1 MNVKLKIRKFMK
13 TKHVFS
19 SMLFVVV
26 AFSLML
32 SSCKKDPEPLALE
45 SLMAGTIDLNGATS
59 PNNVPVSPTIVATFN
74 VEVDPATATTTNI
87 TMVQDYDDDAIDLT
101 VTAAGKTITIVP
113 QASLGTGALY
123 QLSFGAGL
131 KSVDALAITPFDR
144 TFTTEGT
151 FAPAGAIAH
160 FTFEDNANDVIGP
173 WDPAVADVIDI
184 TYTASRK
191 AAAGNAATFNG
202 TTSIIEIP
210 NGDLLMNTNSFT
222 LAFWM
227 KTNSA
232 DKTNNH
238 FVMGLAGW
246 NGFQYEIYGDYT
258 GSKLGVQYEHA
269 TGTASEDM
277 WFPSLADLGWQGWT
291 YAKSLTLA
299 EMAALLKDNWTNV
312 IFTYNAPTKVATL
325 YFNGERMKSYDFNL
339 WPDGDIKRGVTGL
352 KYVGLPEGNHL
363 ALGFIQGRNNR
374 TIGDEW
380 ADYSIPENNHFKGQL
395 DDVRF
400 WHKALTETEISLMY
414 NSEKP

>member
-1 MNVKLKIRKFMK
+1 
-13 TKHVFS
+13 
-19 SMLFVVV
+19 MLFAAV

-59 PNNVPVSPTIVATFN
+59 PSNVPVNPTIVATFN
-74 VEVDPATATTTNI
+74 VDVDPATATTSNI
-87 TMVQDYDDDAIDLT
+87 TMVQDYDDAP
-101 VTAAGKTITIVP
+101 VPVTITVAGNTITVVP

-131 KSVDALAITPFDR
+131 MSTDALAITPLQR

-160 FTFEDNANDVIGP
+160 FSFEDNANDVIGP
-173 WDPAVADVIDI
+173 WDPAAADIIGI

-191 AAAGNAATFNG
+191 AAAGKAATFNG
-202 TTSIIEIP
+202 STSIIEVP
-210 NGDLLMNTNSFT
+210 NGELLMNTNNFT
-222 LAFWM
+222 VAFWM

-232 DKTNNH
+232 EKTNNH

-246 NGFQYEIYGDYT
+246 NGFQYEVYGDYT
-258 GSKLGVQYEHA
+258 GSKLAVQYQLA

-277 WFPSLADLGWQGWT
+277 WFPSLADLGWQGWS
-291 YAKSLTLA
+291 YAKSLTVA
-299 EMAALLKDNWTNV
+299 EMTALLKDKWINV
-312 IFTYNAPTKVATL
+312 VYTFNGSTKVGTL
-325 YFNGERMKSYDFNL
+325 YFNGQRMKAMDFNL
-339 WPDGDIKRGVTGL
+339 WPTGDAKRGVTGM
-352 KYVGLPEGNHL
+352 KYVGLPAGNHL

-374 TIGDEW
+374 TITDEW
-380 ADYSIPENNHFKGQL
+380 ADYSLPANNHFKGQL
-395 DDVRF
+395 DDIRF
-400 WHKALTETEISLMY
+400 WHKALSENEVLLMY

>member
-1 MNVKLKIRKFMK
+1 
-13 TKHVFS
+13 
-19 SMLFVVV
+19 MLFVAV

-59 PNNVPVSPTIVATFN
+59 PTNVPVNPTIVATFN
-74 VEVDPATATTTNI
+74 VDVNPATATAANI
-87 TMVQDYDDDAIDLT
+87 TMVQDYDDAPVPL
-101 VTAAGKTITIVP
+101 TITVSGNTITVVP

-131 KSVDALAITPFDR
+131 MSTDALPITALQR

-160 FTFEDNANDVIGP
+160 FTFEDNANDVIGAY
-173 WDPAVADVIDI
+173 DPAAADVIGI

-191 AAAGNAATFNG
+191 AAAGKAATFNG
-202 TTSIIEIP
+202 STSIIEIP
-210 NGDLLMNTNSFT
+210 NGDVIQNSNNFT
-222 LAFWM
+222 VAFWM

-232 DKTNNH
+232 EKTNAH

-246 NGFQYEIYGDYT
+246 NGFQYEVFGDYT
-258 GSKLGVQYEHA
+258 GSKFAVQYQLA

-277 WFPSLADLGWQGWT
+277 WFPALATDNTNTGWMGWT
-291 YAKSLTLA
+291 YARSLTIA
-299 EMAALLKDNWTNV
+299 EMTALLKDNWINV
-312 IFTYNAPTKVATL
+312 VYTYNGPTKVGTL
-325 YFNGERMKSYDFNL
+325 YFNGQRMKSMDFNL
-339 WPDGDIKRGVTGL
+339 WPPTDAKKGVTGL
-352 KYVGLPEGNHL
+352 KYAGLPAGNQL

-374 TIGDEW
+374 TITDEW
-380 ADYSIPENNHFKGQL
+380 ADYSLPANNHFKGQL

-400 WHKALTETEISLMY
+400 WHKALTENEILLMY